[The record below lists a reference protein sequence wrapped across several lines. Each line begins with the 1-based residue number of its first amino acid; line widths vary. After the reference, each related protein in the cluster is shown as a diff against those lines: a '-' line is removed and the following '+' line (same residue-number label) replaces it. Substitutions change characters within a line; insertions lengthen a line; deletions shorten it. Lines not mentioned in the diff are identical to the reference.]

1 MRFQDL
7 CLIYESALKLIAGN
21 FGKPLTAANYDKS
34 IKANIANSNSSNY
47 ASIHYFLGNPNK
59 ADGCFLNLF
68 YIITR
73 TAEALPKSFKYEIP
87 EKTLKRFR
95 TQREIYNKHPAYL
108 AGRYNVFYFNG
119 KAIPKIFPEKDLQAE
134 MANLIEVNNYFVQNY
149 GKEYA
154 FLGDVYRTGDESTFN
169 KIASNW
175 EKNKEDIRNLPKYFK
190 DYFSNII

>member
-7 CLIYESALKLIAGN
+7 CLIYEGALKLVAGN

-34 IKANIANSNSSNY
+34 IKNNIARSNSSNY
-47 ASIHYFLGNPNK
+47 ASIQYFLGNPSKN
-59 ADGCFLNLF
+59 DSGFLNLF

-95 TQREIYNKHPAYL
+95 NQREIYKNHPAYL
-108 AGRYNVFYFNG
+108 AGRYNVFYLNG
-119 KAIPKIFPEKDLQAE
+119 KAVPKIFPEKDLQAV
-134 MANLIEVNNYFVQNY
+134 MASLIEVNNYFVQTY

-154 FLGDVYRTGDESTFN
+154 FLGDVYRMGDESTFD
-169 KIASNW
+169 KIASEW

-190 DYFSNII
+190 DYFSNFI